1 MENRAN
7 LVFLR
12 LVLTEVC
19 LITIYKLQYFFGE
32 NLLFSFFF
40 LNTWKSIFRDQE
52 KRIKKYLLGNQVIIS
67 AGGQNVALTCDLNSL
82 WIYSDYLR
90 QRFVILNDIP
100 FVFM

>member
-32 NLLFSFFF
+32 NLLFF

-52 KRIKKYLLGNQVIIS
+52 KRIKNTYWEIKLLSQLEGRM
-67 AGGQNVALTCDLNSL
+67 L
-82 WIYSDYLR
+82 
-90 QRFVILNDIP
+90 P
-100 FVFM
+100 